1 MLQGTSWVQER
12 SYKVSVSHS
21 YAYIHVQNLAS
32 NHSEGAMQCTYIFF

>member
-21 YAYIHVQNLAS
+21 YAYIHVRNLAP
-32 NHSEGAMQCTYIFF
+32 NHSEDAMQCTYIFF